1 MNIVG
6 QQFKNI
12 YKSLLSLSDAIG
24 FTSVLKQIS
33 DSAGNVVPLWIS
45 TLNVKITSLQLG
57 YVAVTST
64 YLILTTDLLVD
75 CTTGSFTVTLPTA
88 VSVVGK
94 QYVLVNSGSGVIT
107 VATTS
112 SQTINSSVT
121 QVLNS
126 GNSITVISNGANWII
141 I

>member
-1 MNIVG
+1 M
-6 QQFKNI
+6 
-12 YKSLLSLSDAIG
+12 
-24 FTSVLKQIS
+24 
-33 DSAGNVVPLWIS
+33 
-45 TLNVKITSLQLG
+45 
-57 YVAVTST
+57 
-64 YLILTTDLLVD
+64 D